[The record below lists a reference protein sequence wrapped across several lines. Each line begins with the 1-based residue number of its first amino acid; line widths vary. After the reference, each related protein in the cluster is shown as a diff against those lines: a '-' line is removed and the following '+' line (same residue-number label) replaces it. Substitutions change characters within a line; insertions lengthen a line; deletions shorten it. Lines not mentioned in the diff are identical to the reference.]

1 MTVMA
6 AEAGAGAGA
15 AGAESGAAAAASG
28 ASKKSAAA
36 KTPPAKEA
44 PAKGSEPAGDKPAKK
59 SGGGKEG
66 AAAAAPSGGRARRSV
81 KWAWSDNRKILI
93 AEFLVC
99 VVVLGLG
106 TIVSP
111 DDSKHDVPRAM
122 IKGSALAGVFF
133 VLTLVATAGGQARRT
148 ANAIG
153 TLITASY
160 VLTSADVHNIVS
172 WAAGFF
178 SAPQAGAVAGEGMSA
193 PAATTPPAGPEGTV
207 QA

>member
-15 AGAESGAAAAASG
+15 AGAESGAAAAAGG
-28 ASKKSAAA
+28 ASKKTAAA
-36 KTPPAKEA
+36 KTPPK
-44 PAKGSEPAGDKPAKK
+44 EPAEQGGKQSEAPAKK
-59 SGGGKEG
+59 SGGGKES
-66 AAAAAPSGGRARRSV
+66 AAAGASGGRVRRSAR
-81 KWAWSDNRKILI
+81 WAWSDNRKVLI
-93 AEFLVC
+93 AEFLIC

-106 TIVSP
+106 TVVSP

-133 VLTLVATAGGQARRT
+133 LLTLVSTAGGNARRT

-178 SAPQAGAVAGEGMSA
+178 QAPEAGAAAGAGLVGGEQSG
-193 PAATTPPAGPEGTV
+193 ATGGGE

>member
-15 AGAESGAAAAASG
+15 AGAESGAAAAAGG
-28 ASKKSAAA
+28 ASKKTAAA
-36 KTPPAKEA
+36 KTPAKTPEKTPA
-44 PAKGSEPAGDKPAKK
+44 SDKPAAKK
-59 SGGGKEG
+59 SGGDKSG
-66 AAAAAPSGGRARRSV
+66 AAAGASGGRGRRAV
-81 KWAWSDNRKILI
+81 RWAWSDNRKILI

-106 TIVSP
+106 TVVSP

-133 VLTLVATAGGQARRT
+133 ILTLVSTAGGNARRT

-172 WAAGFF
+172 WASGFF
-178 SAPQAGAVAGEGMSA
+178 ATPATGGAAGAGLGGGEQAGAAAGAGMEEA
-193 PAATTPPAGPEGTV
+193 
-207 QA
+207 